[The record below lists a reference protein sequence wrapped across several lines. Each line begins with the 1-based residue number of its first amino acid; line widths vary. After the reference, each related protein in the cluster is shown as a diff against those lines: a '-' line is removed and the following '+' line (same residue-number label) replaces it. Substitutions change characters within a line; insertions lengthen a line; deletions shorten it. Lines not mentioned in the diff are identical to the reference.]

1 MAIAMD
7 VSTRTAIDATLNA
20 LNPTVS
26 QEALMQRLQ
35 ANMLKRSL
43 DAQKEQADALMK
55 MAEGKGQT
63 LDIRC

>member
-1 MAIAMD
+1 MD

-20 LNPTVS
+20 LNPTMS

-35 ANMLKRSL
+35 ANMLRRSL
-43 DAQKEQADALMK
+43 QAQQEQAETLMK
-55 MAEGKGQT
+55 MAEGKGQN

>member
-7 VSTRTAIDATLNA
+7 VSTRNAIDATLNA
-20 LNPTVS
+20 LNPTQS
-26 QEALMQRLQ
+26 QEALLQQLQ

-43 DAQKEQADALMK
+43 EAQKEQAQTLMR
-55 MAEGKGQT
+55 MVEGKGQT

>member
-20 LNPTVS
+20 LNPTMS

-35 ANMLKRSL
+35 ANMLRRSL
-43 DAQKEQADALMK
+43 QAQQEQAETLMK
-55 MAEGKGQT
+55 MAEGKGQN